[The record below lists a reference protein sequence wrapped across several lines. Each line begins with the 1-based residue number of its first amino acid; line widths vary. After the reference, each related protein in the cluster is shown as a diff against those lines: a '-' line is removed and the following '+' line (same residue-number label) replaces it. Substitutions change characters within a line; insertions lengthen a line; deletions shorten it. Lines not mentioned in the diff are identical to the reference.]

1 MPTAPP
7 ASPGYPA
14 GFVRGLH
21 RAGIVS
27 GALTLA
33 TAALLA
39 AAAMAGQTPGPPR
52 LRRTRLTRTAPRRAP
67 GREAGCGREAG
78 QARRRTMTLSVTV
91 AV

>member
-27 GALTLA
+27 GALTFA

-39 AAAMAGQTPGPPR
+39 AAAMAGQTARSAAIAADPAHPDGS
-52 LRRTRLTRTAPRRAP
+52 AP
-67 GREAGCGREAG
+67 GTGA
-78 QARRRTMTLSVTV
+78 
-91 AV
+91 